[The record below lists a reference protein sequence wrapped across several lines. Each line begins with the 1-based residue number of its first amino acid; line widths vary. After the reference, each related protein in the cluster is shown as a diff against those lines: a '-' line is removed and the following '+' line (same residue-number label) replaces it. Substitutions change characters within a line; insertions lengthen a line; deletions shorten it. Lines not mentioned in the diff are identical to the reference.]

1 MHHTLSHAAGKLMVN
16 KSTGIA
22 PIASLGR
29 EVSAGAMIHGDNS
42 MSLALPNHEPSQR
55 SPRSITRPSLLVALY
70 LALGALTLS
79 PLLWVRVPPLVDFPS
94 HLARMWILVHSV
106 EIPALASNYIVH
118 WRLLPDLAMDLIVPV
133 LSMVIPVEQ
142 AGRVFIALTMLA
154 LIGGTAALHRA
165 IHGRVG
171 IWPIWSVLFV
181 YNAELFWGF
190 PTLFASSV
198 YLFAFAGWI
207 ASRHWRVGPRI
218 VSFTAVAT
226 VLCLLHLFAFGLYAL
241 SVVSYEFANRAD
253 LRRVSS
259 RSIVG
264 WSAVCLQ
271 FSPGLLIWYASMQ
284 PGRISVTSYDN
295 LIFEKFY
302 ALLAPFIFGLVPASF
317 DLLFVLFILS
327 FLAIAIV
334 TGSLKLAP
342 EMRLP
347 LAVMTAVSLLM
358 PSVVS
363 GSSFVNIRL
372 PVMLPFVIIAS
383 TRLEPLRKGVILP
396 IAAVALTL
404 WGVRIWTI
412 SQVWHDYDRWFA
424 EFRGASTA
432 IAPGARVLVVAAP
445 PTEPR
450 KLPGI
455 PESLAVL
462 QWRLFHHMP
471 SLAVIDRAAFL
482 PSVFTGWKTLEV
494 TPRNRQISQLGGS
507 VPITPELLVEILD
520 PERARTLND
529 VSNSPIE
536 PPYWRNWPQTFDFVL
551 WIDFGDA
558 PKPEL
563 KELQPVA
570 RGSFFEIYRVVRS

>member
-1 MHHTLSHAAGKLMVN
+1 MSHA
-16 KSTGIA
+16 
-22 PIASLGR
+22 
-29 EVSAGAMIHGDNS
+29 VSRD
-42 MSLALPNHEPSQR
+42 EPSQR
-55 SPRSITRPSLLVALY
+55 TLGIVTKTSLRVALY
-70 LALGALTLS
+70 LVLGALTLS

-94 HLARMWILVHSV
+94 HLARMWILVHRD

-133 LSMVIPVEQ
+133 LSIVIPVEQ

-165 IHGRVG
+165 INGRVG

-190 PTLFASSV
+190 PTLFASGV

-207 ASRHWRVGPRI
+207 ATRHWRLGPRI
-218 VSFTAVAT
+218 VSFAPVAT
-226 VLCLLHLFAFGLYAL
+226 MLCLLHLFAFGLYAL
-241 SVVSYEFANRAD
+241 SVVSYEFASRAE

-259 RSIVG
+259 RSFVA
-264 WSAVCLQ
+264 WSALCLQ
-271 FSPGLLIWYASMQ
+271 FSPGMLIWYASMQ
-284 PGRISVTSYDN
+284 PSRISVTSYDHPI
-295 LIFEKFY
+295 LSKVY
-302 ALLAPFIFGLVPASF
+302 ALFAPFIFGFSQLAPF
-317 DLLFVLFILS
+317 DLLLVLLIIS

-334 TGSLKLAP
+334 TRSLKLTP

-347 LAVMTAVSLLM
+347 IAAMTAISLLM

-363 GSSFVNIRL
+363 GSSFVDIRL

-383 TRLEPLRKGVILP
+383 TRFEPFRKDMVLP

-404 WGVRIWTI
+404 LGVRIWTL
-412 SQVWHDYDRWFA
+412 SQAWHDYDQFFA
-424 EFRGASTA
+424 EFRAASTA

-445 PTEPR
+445 PAEAH

-462 QWRLFHHMP
+462 QERLFHHMP

-494 TPRNRQISQLGGS
+494 TPRNRQISQLGGWD
-507 VPITPELLVEILD
+507 PITPEQLTESVD
-520 PERARTLND
+520 PERAQTLND
-529 VSNSPIE
+529 ISNSLIE

-551 WIDFGDA
+551 WIDFGVA

-563 KELQPVA
+563 RELQLVTS
-570 RGSFFEIYRVVRS
+570 GSFFQIYRVVRSPT

>member
-1 MHHTLSHAAGKLMVN
+1 MSPAPPGAASFRFYFSSVN
-16 KSTGIA
+16 K
-22 PIASLGR
+22 
-29 EVSAGAMIHGDNS
+29 V
-42 MSLALPNHEPSQR
+42 
-55 SPRSITRPSLLVALY
+55 SLLGALY
-70 LALGALTLS
+70 LALGAVTLS

-94 HLARMWILVHSV
+94 HLARMWILVHST

-154 LIGGTAALHRA
+154 LIGGTAALYRA

-190 PTLFASSV
+190 PTLFASGV

-207 ASRHWRVGPRI
+207 ATRHWRFGLRI
-218 VSFTAVAT
+218 LSFAAVAT
-226 VLCLLHLFAFGLYAL
+226 MLCLLHLFAFGLYAL
-241 SVVSYEFANRAD
+241 SVVSYEFARRAD
-253 LRRVSS
+253 LRRVSL
-259 RSIVG
+259 RSFVA

-271 FSPGLLIWYASMQ
+271 FSPGMLIWYASIQ
-284 PGRISVTSYDN
+284 PGRMSVTSYDHPI
-295 LIFEKFY
+295 LSKVY
-302 ALLAPFIFGLVPASF
+302 ALFAPFIFSFSSLVTF
-317 DLLFVLFILS
+317 DLLLVLFILS
-327 FLAIAIV
+327 FLAVAIV

-347 LAVMTAVSLLM
+347 IAAMIAISLLM
-358 PSVVS
+358 PSVVG
-363 GSSFVNIRL
+363 GSSFVDIRL

-404 WGVRIWTI
+404 LGVRIWTI
-412 SQVWHDYDRWFA
+412 SQAWHDYDRLFA

-432 IAPGARVLVVAAP
+432 IASGARVLVVAAP

-462 QWRLFHHMP
+462 QERLFHHMP

-494 TPRNRQISQLGGS
+494 TLRNRQISQLGGWD
-507 VPITPELLVEILD
+507 PITPEQLTESVEA
-520 PERARTLND
+520 ERAQTLNHI
-529 VSNSPIE
+529 SNSLIE

-563 KELQPVA
+563 RELQPVA
-570 RGSFFEIYRVVRS
+570 RGSFFEIYRVVRSST